1 MLPGPDIGERRSF
14 VPLAILLLKKLGFI
28 VFGFLS
34 RCRFINFVIHHLVN
48 IAAMMN
54 LRGKIKEIFDTQHIN
69 DRFSKREFV
78 IEYADNP
85 QYPQLIKFETVKERC
100 EMLDDFKAGEEVD
113 VQFNIRGR
121 AWTNSQ
127 GATQYFNTLQAWRLD
142 RAGAEGAGAPPA
154 QGGGYRKP
162 AAAGQTSSQEPPSWM
177 QVASKDAGA
186 ANGNNFLNDI
196 QEDDLPF

>member
-1 MLPGPDIGERRSF
+1 
-14 VPLAILLLKKLGFI
+14 
-28 VFGFLS
+28 
-34 RCRFINFVIHHLVN
+34 
-48 IAAMMN
+48 MMN

-85 QYPQLIKFETVKERC
+85 QYPQLIKFEIVKDRC
-100 EMLDDFKAGEEVD
+100 EMLDDFKAGEDVD
-113 VQFNIRGR
+113 VHFSIRGR

-127 GATQYFNTLQAWRLD
+127 GATQYFNTLQAWRLE
-142 RAGAEGAGAPPA
+142 RAGAEGSGAPAA
-154 QGGGYRKP
+154 QPSGGYRKP
-162 AAAGQTSSQEPPSWM
+162 AAAASGASSTQEPPSWM

-186 ANGNNFLNDI
+186 GSGGFLSDI